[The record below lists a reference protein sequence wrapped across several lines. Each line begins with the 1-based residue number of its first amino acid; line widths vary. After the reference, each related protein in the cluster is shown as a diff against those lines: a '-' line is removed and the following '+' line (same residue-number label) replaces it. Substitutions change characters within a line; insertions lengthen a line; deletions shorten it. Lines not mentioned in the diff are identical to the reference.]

1 MNHHS
6 WGFDRHCVAF
16 DSRKKEQ
23 WLNTDVQFLSILVL
37 GVKTYLISRKSYAQL
52 VWFSRSKVVTF
63 NLICWPGG
71 AVIVQTQ
78 SLQASD
84 IVTVKK
90 WCFWC
95 SIFLLELLIKLTS
108 NAWVIFKPYSSNNC
122 VRIHVAISGFC
133 TKFEL
138 SFTADWTARDKCKFD
153 FNFCYSQI
161 I

>member
-1 MNHHS
+1 M
-6 WGFDRHCVAF
+6 V
-16 DSRKKEQ
+16 K
-23 WLNTDVQFLSILVL
+23 WLNTNVQFLSILVL

-95 SIFLLELLIKLTS
+95 SIFSAGITDQIDLK
-108 NAWVIFKPYSSNNC
+108 
-122 VRIHVAISGFC
+122 R
-133 TKFEL
+133 L
-138 SFTADWTARDKCKFD
+138 SD
-153 FNFCYSQI
+153 I
-161 I
+161 